1 MTSGDLSA
9 GKQTAAPLNSSV
21 AKDGPGRFR
30 HWQQHSILL
39 ALVALLFGFE
49 ILGRLLSAELRE
61 VYTAAFSGTV
71 PWAEVF
77 RSVTDALLSPEL
89 SFLNP
94 RNLTNLSLQVAITGI
109 LAVGMTLVIV
119 TGGIDLSVGSV
130 VALAGVVLGL
140 VDRALGGQWYG
151 IAIVAGIGAGFVAG
165 CLNGV
170 LIARFR
176 ITPFVITL
184 GMLVITRGLALIFS
198 NSSAIAPLSDG
209 IRFVGSGFL
218 PASIGTGVYL
228 VAIAVAM
235 VRLGKS
241 RKNITPAATSDA
253 GAALPRFLIL
263 AGVGGA
269 AALVFAMDRGI
280 PFPALILALIG
291 LGGAFI
297 CQYTVFGRSLYALGG
312 NEPAAILSGINVER
326 VKFWVYAVMGILAG
340 ICGLVLA
347 GRLNSATP
355 TEGQLL
361 ELDAIASAVIGG
373 SSLQGGIGR
382 VQGSIIGAFII
393 GALNNG
399 MDMLDISSNW
409 QMVSKGLI
417 IVVAVYSDARV
428 RRES

>member
-1 MTSGDLSA
+1 MSA
-9 GKQTAAPLNSSV
+9 MALEKASFGTW
-21 AKDGPGRFR
+21 FR
-30 HWQQHSILL
+30 HWKQHSILL
-39 ALVALLFGFE
+39 ALLALVFAFE
-49 ILGRLLSAELRE
+49 FLGRLLNTELRE
-61 VYTAAFSGTV
+61 LYLAAFSGTV
-71 PWAEVF
+71 PWSEVMTAV
-77 RSVTDALLSPEL
+77 SDALTSTEL
-89 SFLNP
+89 AFLNP
-94 RNLTNLSLQVAITGI
+94 RNLTNLTLQVSITGV
-109 LAVGMTLVIV
+109 LAVGMTMVII

-130 VALAGVVLGL
+130 VALAGVILGL
-140 VDRALGGQWYG
+140 VDKALGGEWYG
-151 IAIVAGIGAGFVAG
+151 IAISAGIGAGLAAG
-165 CLNGV
+165 CLNGF

-218 PASIGTGVYL
+218 PATLGGIIYLAAIGFAL
-228 VAIAVAM
+228 LK
-235 VRLGKS
+235 LGKS
-241 RKNITPAATSDA
+241 RKNKLLAGTPED

-263 AGVGGA
+263 VGIGGA
-269 AALVFAMDRGI
+269 AALVFALDRGI
-280 PFPALILALIG
+280 PLPALILGVIG
-291 LGGAFI
+291 LLGAFI

-312 NEPAAILSGINVER
+312 NESAAILSGINVVR
-326 VKFWVYAVMGILAG
+326 VKFWVYAIMGTLAG
-340 ICGLVLA
+340 ICGLILA

-373 SSLQGGIGR
+373 SSLQGGIGK
-382 VQGSIIGAFII
+382 VQGAIIGAFII

-428 RRES
+428 RQER